1 LRAETAAAHE
11 KCAFVGVAGRIM
23 GTTSAAD
30 KADLDRCV
38 ATATASARQA
48 YMATPQPSTQAGA
61 AAVKAYFAAWLAAME
76 AIPARAY
83 YRQDAFKVRADA
95 DQQRLAELWATFD
108 LESKQ

>member
-1 LRAETAAAHE
+1 
-11 KCAFVGVAGRIM
+11 
-23 GTTSAAD
+23 
-30 KADLDRCV
+30 
-38 ATATASARQA
+38 
-48 YMATPQPSTQAGA
+48 
-61 AAVKAYFAAWLAAME
+61 ME